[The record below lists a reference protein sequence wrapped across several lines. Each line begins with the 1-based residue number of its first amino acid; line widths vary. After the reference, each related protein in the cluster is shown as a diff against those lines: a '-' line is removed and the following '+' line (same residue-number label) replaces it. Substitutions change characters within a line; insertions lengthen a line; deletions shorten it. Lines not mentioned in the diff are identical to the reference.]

1 MYDSL
6 IELGL
11 SPIDAIVYELLVGI
25 GPCFVAPLV
34 ARTKKHRQIIYN
46 ALESLEK
53 RKLVVVLK
61 KNGKNHYAIGDPQHL
76 LTELAQKE
84 VLAKNVVHKVLE
96 KTKLGDEHVEV
107 FSGTR
112 SYLEGIADFRMRAM
126 EAQEYI
132 AIRGECKGWFDFFKP
147 HFEEHVSEVKKIKRA
162 GIPIFILFFEN
173 ERDKAEE
180 FILPHLHDPYV
191 CKIAPNESKLP
202 HTAWLAGEHV
212 FIVTPAVDPI
222 IVHIKS
228 KALSDQYRE
237 YFYMIWEKA
246 ELLTTEVKPQ

>member
-1 MYDSL
+1 MIDTL
-6 IELGL
+6 IRLGL
-11 SPIDAIVYELLVGI
+11 SHIEASVYELVVEL

-34 ARTKKHRQIIYN
+34 RRTKKHRQIIYN

-53 RKLVVVLK
+53 RKLIVVLK
-61 KNGKNHYAIGDPQHL
+61 KNGKNQYSIGDPQRL
-76 LTELAQKE
+76 VTELQQRE
-84 VLAKNVVHKVLE
+84 VLAKELVHKVLE

-107 FSGTR
+107 FSGPK
-112 SYLEGIADFRMRAM
+112 SYLESIADYRQHALD
-126 EAQEYI
+126 AGEYI

-147 HFEEHVSEVKKIKRA
+147 HFAGHVAEVKKLKRA
-162 GIPIFILFFEN
+162 GISVFILFFEN

-180 FILPHLHDPYV
+180 FIGPHIGDPYV

-212 FIVTPAVDPI
+212 YIVTPAIDPI

-228 KALSDQYRE
+228 KALADQYRE
-237 YFYMIWEKA
+237 YFYKIWAKA
-246 ELLTTEVKPQ
+246 TLLQK